1 MLVSLFDIGCGTKRR
16 IVLSNIRGGG
26 RQPFWDIHF
35 DERNVHSWRSSCWGR
50 GFRLLMIGREVW
62 LEVEEVVEMF
72 HLWKGVMLSTF
83 LYNIGFTVSPCHVC
97 SFSVD
102 SFSRHY
108 IEVLYLDLYWISSSN
123 QKLATKFV
131 ELFVPLGRSSK
142 YCSAL
147 PGMTMIGGEVTSDLP
162 QWQDDAQSQAF
173 ICLEGLQCRENME
186 NQQRKTHSHR
196 FMCVA
201 VSGKLE
207 VSYVFSCQW
216 CSFVS
221 RCQH

>member
-1 MLVSLFDIGCGTKRR
+1 MLVSLFDIGWGTKRR
-16 IVLSNIRGGG
+16 IVLSNIRRGGG
-26 RQPFWDIHF
+26 NLFEISISTSEAFTHGALH
-35 DERNVHSWRSSCWGR
+35 VGVG

-83 LYNIGFTVSPCHVC
+83 LYNIGFTVSPCHAC
-97 SFSVD
+97 SFGVD

-147 PGMTMIGGEVTSDLP
+147 AGVTMIGGESDEWLAAMKR
-162 QWQDDAQSQAF
+162 WCTISSF
-173 ICLEGLQCRENME
+173 HMFR
-186 NQQRKTHSHR
+186 R
-196 FMCVA
+196 FTV
-201 VSGKLE
+201 
-207 VSYVFSCQW
+207 
-216 CSFVS
+216 
-221 RCQH
+221 